1 MTDFFPYSPPSLTH
15 SLDIGTCESN
25 IIFHHVS
32 NKNVSKGNTTSVIVF
47 ESICP
52 RERERVKGLLGVS
65 IGFRRRK
72 KR

>member
-25 IIFHHVS
+25 IISHHAS

-47 ESICP
+47 ESELP
-52 RERERVKGLLGVS
+52 KRERE
-65 IGFRRRK
+65 
-72 KR
+72 